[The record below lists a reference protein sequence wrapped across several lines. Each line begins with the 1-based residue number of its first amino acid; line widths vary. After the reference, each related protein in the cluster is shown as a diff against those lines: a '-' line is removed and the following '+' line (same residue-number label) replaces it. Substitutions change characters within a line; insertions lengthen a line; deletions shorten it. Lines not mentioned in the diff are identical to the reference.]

1 MKNTM
6 KYALAGALFAT
17 TASFATAAEGSV
29 EAQKCSEIYQSSSA
43 AITKSPAKVLELVSQ
58 QVAANEACAGDV
70 VKAAIIVTSASNEL
84 VAQIVETAVTAA
96 PKQLSKITAVAVATA
111 PDASAQ
117 IAAVVA
123 KMDKGTA
130 DSNKVNPLDL
140 AGRGNVGVKNGPGGG
155 SITSPGGGGSPSTE
169 GLQGVSTGPTD

>member
-17 TASFATAAEGSV
+17 TASFAIAAESAV
-29 EAQKCSEIYQSSSA
+29 EAQKCSEIYQSSA
-43 AITKSPAKVLELVSQ
+43 AVITQSPAQVLELVSK
-58 QVAANEACAGDV
+58 QVAANESCAGDV

-96 PKQLSKITAVAVATA
+96 PKQLSKIVTVAVATA

-117 IAAVVA
+117 IAAVVV

-130 DSNKVNPLDL
+130 NSNKINPLDL
-140 AGRGNVGVKNGPGGG
+140 AGQGNVGVKNGPGGG
-155 SITSPGGGGSPSTE
+155 PLLSQGGGASSASNLQGTTE
-169 GLQGVSTGPTD
+169 GPTK